1 MGEYH
6 PNHGVFDMATDGY
19 RPRALEPTLRAR
31 LATFPVV
38 VVTGARQTGK
48 STLARELEGDARS
61 YLTLDDYGV
70 LDQARRAPD
79 ALLARG
85 AFSSAFSGGFDT
97 GSPLTLDEIQR
108 APDLLLAVKRAVD
121 VRRIP
126 GQFLLTGSA
135 NLDLM
140 KGGSETLAG
149 RAVYVTLWPM
159 TRREAAGAGC
169 AGSWDVLVDEA
180 PGCWMETLVDLA
192 PATRTRWE
200 ELVLRGGYPFPALHL
215 GMQSD
220 REAWFEA
227 YLRTYLERDL
237 RQLAA
242 IDNLVGFQ
250 RLARAVSHGLGG
262 LMNQASLARDAGL
275 PPTTA
280 QRYLHLL
287 ETSYQLLRVEP
298 YSVNRNKRLVKSPK
312 LYWCDPGLAL
322 HLAGETTPGGAH
334 LENLIACDLFAWRET
349 RPRRP
354 NILFWRTSKG
364 AEVDFVIEARQ
375 TLIPVEVKSSRTVR
389 VADARHLDTFM
400 DEYGDRV
407 RAGVLVYVGRETYW
421 LTDRVL
427 AVPWHVV
434 I

>member
-1 MGEYH
+1 MSYR
-6 PNHGVFDMATDGY
+6 Y
-19 RPRALEPTLRAR
+19 RPRALEPTLQAR

-38 VVTGARQTGK
+38 VITGARQTGK
-48 STLARELEGDARS
+48 STLARELGGEGRT
-61 YLTLDDYGV
+61 YLTLDDYAV

-85 AFSSAFSGGFDT
+85 ALSSSFSDSFDKF
-97 GSPLTLDEIQR
+97 GRVTLDEIQR
-108 APDLLLAVKRAVD
+108 EPDLLLAIKRAVD
-121 VRRIP
+121 ANRIP
-126 GQFLLTGSA
+126 GRFLLTGSA

-140 KGGSETLAG
+140 KGVSETLAG

-159 TRREAAGAGC
+159 TRREAEGKGR
-169 AGSWDVLVDEA
+169 AGSWDILVDEPPPRWLEA
-180 PGCWMETLVDLA
+180 LADAA
-192 PATRTRWE
+192 PAPRTTWQ
-200 ELVLRGGYPFPALHL
+200 ELALRGGYPFPALHL
-215 GMQSD
+215 GTQPD
-220 REAWFEA
+220 REAWFEG
-227 YLRTYLERDL
+227 YLQTYLERDL

-242 IDNLVGFQ
+242 IDNLVAFQ
-250 RLARAVSHGLGG
+250 RLVRAVAHRSGG
-262 LMNQASLARDAGL
+262 LMNQARLARDAGL

-298 YSVNRNKRLVKSPK
+298 YSVNRNKRLVKSPR

-322 HLAGETTPGGAH
+322 HLAGDTEPGGAH

-349 RPRRP
+349 RLRRP

-364 AEVDFVIEARQ
+364 AEVDFVVETPRK
-375 TLIPVEVKSSRTVR
+375 LIPVEVKSSRSVR
-389 VADARHLDTFM
+389 LADARHLDTFM
-400 DEYGDRV
+400 NDYGDRA
-407 RAGVLVYVGRETYW
+407 RAGLLLYAGRETYW
-421 LTDRVL
+421 LNKRVL

>member
-1 MGEYH
+1 MT
-6 PNHGVFDMATDGY
+6 FRY

-38 VVTGARQTGK
+38 VITGARQTGK
-48 STLARELEGDARS
+48 STLARELGGEARI
-61 YLTLDDYGV
+61 YLTLDDYSV
-70 LDQARRAPD
+70 LDQALNAPD

-85 AFSSAFSGGFDT
+85 ASSF
-97 GSPLTLDEIQR
+97 GSSDDIDAVAPLTLDEIQR
-108 APDLLLAVKRAVD
+108 APDLLLAIKRAVD
-121 VRRIP
+121 TDRTP
-126 GQFLLTGSA
+126 GRFLLTGSA

-140 KGGSETLAG
+140 KGVSETLAG

-159 TRREAAGAGC
+159 TRREAEGEGR

-180 PGCWMETLVDLA
+180 PRRWLEALGDGASAARSTWRELA
-192 PATRTRWE
+192 
-200 ELVLRGGYPFPALHL
+200 LRGGYPFAALHL
-215 GMQSD
+215 DTPSD

-242 IDNLVGFQ
+242 IDNLVAFQ
-250 RLARAVSHGLGG
+250 RLVRAVAHRSGG
-262 LMNQASLARDAGL
+262 LMNQADLARDAGL

-298 YSVNRNKRLVKSPK
+298 YAVNRNKRLVKSPK
-312 LYWCDPGLAL
+312 LYWSDPGLAL
-322 HLAGETTPGGAH
+322 HLAGDTEPGGAH

-364 AEVDFVIEARQ
+364 AEVDFVVETPRE
-375 TLIPVEVKSSRTVR
+375 LIPVEVKSSRRVR

-400 DEYGDRV
+400 SDYGDRV
-407 RAGVLVYVGRETYW
+407 RAGMLVYAGHETYW
-421 LTDRVL
+421 LSKRVL
-427 AVPWHVV
+427 AVPWYA
-434 I
+434 II

>member
-1 MGEYH
+1 MPH
-6 PNHGVFDMATDGY
+6 RY
-19 RPRALEPTLRAR
+19 RTRALEPTLRAR

-38 VVTGARQTGK
+38 VITGARQTGK
-48 STLARELEGDARS
+48 STLARELGGEERT
-61 YLTLDDYGV
+61 YLTLDDYNV

-85 AFSSAFSGGFDT
+85 AFSSEFSDAFDKFGRI
-97 GSPLTLDEIQR
+97 TLDEIQR
-108 APDLLLAVKRAVD
+108 EPDLLLAIKRAVD
-121 VRRIP
+121 TRRIP
-126 GQFLLTGSA
+126 GRFLLTGSA

-140 KGGSETLAG
+140 KGVSETLAG

-159 TRREAAGAGC
+159 TRREAEGTGC
-169 AGSWDVLVDEA
+169 AGSWDVLVDES
-180 PGCWMETLVDLA
+180 PGRWLEALVDTA
-192 PATRTRWE
+192 PATRSTWE
-200 ELVLRGGYPFPALHL
+200 ELVLRGGYPFAALHL
-215 GMQSD
+215 DTQSD

-227 YLRTYLERDL
+227 YLQTYLERDL

-242 IDNLVGFQ
+242 IDNLVAFR
-250 RLARAVSHGLGG
+250 RLVRAVSHRLGG

-287 ETSYQLLRVEP
+287 EASYQLLRVES
-298 YSVNRNKRLVKSPK
+298 YAVNRNKRLVKSPK

-322 HLAGETTPGGAH
+322 HLAGSTTPGGAH

-364 AEVDFVIEARQ
+364 AEVDFVIETPRE
-375 TLIPVEVKSSRTVR
+375 LVPVEVKSSRSVR
-389 VADARHLDTFM
+389 ISDARHLTTFM
-400 DEYGDRV
+400 ADYADQV
-407 RAGVLVYVGRETYW
+407 SAGILIYAGRETYW

-427 AVPWHVV
+427 AVPWHTV